1 MKTLYYGWWVV
12 VGAFLLLFCAVGTH
26 FYAFPVF
33 FEVMVREMGWARTQA
48 ALAMTIGT
56 FVAGAMGVLVGWLI
70 HKVGLRPVMVCGTII
85 AGLGFLLLRTVTEPW
100 QFYLYYGLIIS
111 IGVAGIGTIPD
122 MTAVEAWFDHGKS
135 TALGIAATGVGAG
148 GVVMPLLVGWLISK
162 YDWQTACLCM
172 AGVLILVG
180 IPVSAVVMRTP
191 QARRVAPEQAQ
202 QRELKT
208 QDATIGQAL
217 RQKSFWLISISAMLW
232 LCAYTIGLTHQVAFA
247 VDIEIDRV
255 AAAGAVSMLCVF
267 SIPAR
272 IGFGKLG
279 DIIDKRY
286 VVMMAAGLQAV
297 AFVVL
302 LQTTNLATLYLYSA
316 LAGIAA
322 GGLTPIL
329 PGLVA
334 DYFGRRHFG
343 AIYGALE
350 MVTTLGMM
358 IGPVYGGWIY
368 DASRSYHSAFLSG
381 IIIALLAVILIYLA
395 PKPHS
400 C

>member
-1 MKTLYYGWWVV
+1 
-12 VGAFLLLFCAVGTH
+12 
-26 FYAFPVF
+26 
-33 FEVMVREMGWARTQA
+33 
-48 ALAMTIGT
+48 
-56 FVAGAMGVLVGWLI
+56 
-70 HKVGLRPVMVCGTII
+70 
-85 AGLGFLLLRTVTEPW
+85 
-100 QFYLYYGLIIS
+100 
-111 IGVAGIGTIPD
+111 
-122 MTAVEAWFDHGKS
+122 
-135 TALGIAATGVGAG
+135 
-148 GVVMPLLVGWLISK
+148 
-162 YDWQTACLCM
+162 
-172 AGVLILVG
+172 
-180 IPVSAVVMRTP
+180 
-191 QARRVAPEQAQ
+191 
-202 QRELKT
+202 
-208 QDATIGQAL
+208 
-217 RQKSFWLISISAMLW
+217 MLW